1 MSFAIYHIF
10 DVLVFLVKLRRK
22 QKYFL
27 CLLFYHHEK
36 KYMQIKK
43 TDFKNFFSLCPGWF
57 HSFMTCLVSICD
69 LGQTGIYTCQAHH
82 IEEHD
87 RVKAEN

>member
-10 DVLVFLVKLRRK
+10 DVLVFFSEVKEK

-27 CLLFYHHEK
+27 CLLFYHHEN

-43 TDFKNFFSLCPGWF
+43 TGFQEFFFPLCPGWF

-69 LGQTGIYTCQAHH
+69 LGCVPG
-82 IEEHD
+82 
-87 RVKAEN
+87 

>member
-1 MSFAIYHIF
+1 M
-10 DVLVFLVKLRRK
+10 VWVFLSEIKEK

-43 TDFKNFFSLCPGWF
+43 TQDFKNFFSPCALAGF
-57 HSFMTCLVSICD
+57 THL
-69 LGQTGIYTCQAHH
+69 
-82 IEEHD
+82 
-87 RVKAEN
+87 